1 MNKTVNINLSGIFFH
16 IDEDAYLKL
25 QTYLEAVKRSFSN
38 THGSEEIFADIEA
51 RIAELFGERL
61 KTERQVINSRD
72 VDEVI
77 SIMGQPEDYAV
88 DEEIFEEASSDANT
102 PRTKKELYR
111 DVENSYLGGVSS
123 GLAHYMGIRA
133 IWMRLLWILLTLGSS
148 GAFILIYI
156 ALWIF
161 IPEAKTTA
169 EKLAMRGEPVN
180 ISNIERKIKEGFD
193 DVSGKVKDFD
203 YEKYGYR
210 ARKGAESAA
219 TGIGSII
226 AAILNVFVKL
236 IGILIILIAGS
247 VLISLFIGLF
257 TVGTFGIID
266 APWTDYLEMATS
278 GVGTLWVLSV
288 LSFLAVGIP
297 FFFLFLL
304 GMKILLNN
312 LKSIGKTA
320 KLVLLGLW
328 ILSILGWTLFGIMQA
343 TERAY
348 DGEVVI
354 TEELPVTTT
363 DTLFLGMVANPEFKT
378 SSYRNSEFKIKYN
391 ENNEKVI
398 FSEDIRIIV
407 RASKDSTGKIDI
419 LKTAEGK
426 NHKDARERAEAIAY
440 DLDFSNNELL
450 LNSYFITNIE
460 NKFRDQ
466 EVQVILYLPI
476 GSVLY
481 AANNTRSF
489 HRNYGDLEDIRIN
502 GDEERFLR
510 ITETGTECLDCP
522 ANENEEWEDSEEEWD
537 LGEEEFSAR
546 VDIDGKE
553 INLKI
558 NKDGIRVNDQQTSML
573 KVDKDGIEIRKN

>member
-1 MNKTVNINLSGIFFH
+1 MNKTVNINLAGIFFH

-25 QTYLEAVKRSFSN
+25 QNYLEAIKRSFDN
-38 THGSEEIFADIEA
+38 TPGSEEIIADIEA
-51 RIAELFGERL
+51 RIAELFKEKM
-61 KTERQVINSRD
+61 KTERQVISSRE
-72 VDEVI
+72 VEEVI
-77 SIMGQPEDYAV
+77 AIMGQPEDYVV
-88 DEEIFEEASSDANT
+88 DEDIFEEIPPERKT
-102 PRTKKELYR
+102 YRTKRALYR

-133 IWMRLLWILLTLGSS
+133 MWIRLLWILLTLGSS

-161 IPEAKTTA
+161 VPEAVTTA

-193 DVSGKVKDFD
+193 DVSGRVKKFD

-210 ARKGAESAA
+210 AKNGAESAA
-219 TGIGSII
+219 KGVAS
-226 AAILNVFVKL
+226 AVNSVLNLFVKL
-236 IGILIILIAGS
+236 IGVFIIFIAGA

-257 TVGTFGIID
+257 TVSTFGIIE
-266 APWTDYLEMATS
+266 APWTDYLEMTTT
-278 GVGTLWVLSV
+278 GTGSIWILST

-304 GMKILLNN
+304 GMKILVKN
-312 LKSIGKTA
+312 LKSLGKTA

-328 ILSILGWTLFGIMQA
+328 IISILGWTLYGIMIA

-348 DGEVVI
+348 DGEAIV
-354 TEELPVTTT
+354 TQDLPISSS
-363 DTLFLGMVANPEFKT
+363 DTLLISMKSDPRYKT
-378 SSYRNSEFKIKYN
+378 SSYRDDELKIKIN

-398 FSEDIRIIV
+398 FSEDISFIV
-407 RASKDSTGKIDI
+407 RPTTDSIGRIEI

-426 NHKDARERAEAIAY
+426 SYTDARERAENIEY
-440 DLDFSNNELL
+440 DLEFSDNKLF
-450 LNSYFITNIE
+450 LNSYFITNLK

-466 EVQVILYLPI
+466 EVQVILNLPV

-489 HRNYGDLEDIRIN
+489 HRNYSHLGDILIN
-502 GDEERFLR
+502 GDEEKYLR
-510 ITETGTECLDCP
+510 VTETGTECLDCP
-522 ANENEEWEDSEEEWD
+522 TDQQEDWDDLEDEWNEEEND
-537 LGEEEFSAR
+537 FNAR
-546 VDIDGKE
+546 VDLDGDE
-553 INLKI
+553 FSLKI
-558 NKDGIRVNDQQTSML
+558 NKDGIKIDTRESNALTVN
-573 KVDKDGIEIRKN
+573 KNGNNSNKK